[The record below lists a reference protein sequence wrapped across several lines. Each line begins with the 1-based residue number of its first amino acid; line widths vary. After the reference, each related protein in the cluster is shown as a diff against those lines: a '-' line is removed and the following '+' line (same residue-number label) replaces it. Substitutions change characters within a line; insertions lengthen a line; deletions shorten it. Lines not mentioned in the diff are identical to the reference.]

1 MATGMLKR
9 DTSPKKKNHSFY
21 VSVFVSSH
29 RRRLMSIDTGRARF
43 LVDKLNL
50 SQALVQRQQGRQL
63 LSASFLRWESF
74 FEVFR
79 KTSGLPTDVK
89 IDFLAK

>member
-1 MATGMLKR
+1 
-9 DTSPKKKNHSFY
+9 
-21 VSVFVSSH
+21 
-29 RRRLMSIDTGRARF
+29 MSIDTGRARF

-89 IDFLAK
+89 IDFLAKWHKIGIFRRLVKTVLNFGMKIMNQELC